1 MNYRHGFHAGNFA
14 DLAKHAALLALLRL
28 LREGEAPLMV
38 VDTHAGAGA
47 YDLSDETFARSR
59 EAEAGIKALLSA
71 KVPESLK
78 GLADYVRAKNAKA
91 GFADR
96 VGIYPG
102 SPVLVLDHLRA
113 GDDYVG
119 AELRPDD
126 FAILQRRVE
135 PRGQVVQEDGYDVA
149 VEAANDDKDLL
160 YLIDPPFERADDY
173 SRIVETLHD
182 ILALRSDARA
192 LVWLPLKDLETFD
205 AFLRHAERE
214 LAEGEVAEGALPRAP
229 DLIAAELRLRPLVNP
244 MKMNGCALVAV
255 NAPEG
260 FLETLTAIC
269 DDVVAA
275 FGEAGGVARVRA
287 I

>member
-14 DLAKHAALLALLRL
+14 DLAKHAALLALLRRLRQDAPAL
-28 LREGEAPLMV
+28 LV

-47 YDLSDETFARSR
+47 YDLSHPDFARSR
-59 EAEAGIKALLSA
+59 EAEAGIKALLGA

-78 GLADYVRAKNAKA
+78 PLADYVRAKNASA
-91 GFADR
+91 GFPDR
-96 VGIYPG
+96 VGLYPG

-119 AELRPDD
+119 CELREDD
-126 FAILQRRVE
+126 FVLLRRQVE
-135 PRGQVVQEDGYDVA
+135 PRGQAVCEDGYPVA
-149 VEAANDDKDLL
+149 VQAADDDKDLL

-173 SRIVETLHD
+173 VRIVDVLHD
-182 ILALRSDARA
+182 VLALRPDARA
-192 LVWLPLKDLETFD
+192 LVWLPLKDLETYD
-205 AFLRHAERE
+205 AFLRHLELDLVEGE
-214 LAEGEVAEGALPRAP
+214 LARPPEIL
-229 DLIAAELRLRPLVNP
+229 AAELRLRPLTNP

-260 FLETLTAIC
+260 FAAQLEAIVG
-269 DDVVAA
+269 DVAA
-275 FGEAGGVARVRA
+275 VFGEPGALGRLRV